1 MASKN
6 PENKTV
12 HKHANEKTS
21 LRLDQ
26 TDFDQYE
33 YDILQVS
40 RLLFLAFHCPKSYAW
55 VNAYYLAEQI
65 FSVPYG
71 STICTTL
78 LKAVNAACKSR
89 NCGINY
95 HDTNC
100 EKCKEFLT
108 DEEYYFIGTLHQIRQ
123 NNKSKA
129 KVNAM
134 LLCEGSSFDEF
145 LQYIFELSNIANHVV
160 DVSRKNL
167 FGGKNYELN

>member
-6 PENKTV
+6 PNNQTV
-12 HKHANEKTS
+12 HTHADTKTS

-26 TDFDQYE
+26 TNFDEYE
-33 YDILQVS
+33 YNILQVS

-78 LKAVNAACKSR
+78 LKAVNAACRSRKS
-89 NCGINY
+89 GINY

-108 DEEYYFIGTLHQIRQ
+108 DEEYYFIGALHQTRQ
-123 NNKSKA
+123 NNKSGA
-129 KVNAM
+129 KVSAM

-145 LQYIFELSNIANHVV
+145 LQYIFELSNISNHVL
-160 DVSRKNL
+160 DMSNRNL
-167 FGGKNYELN
+167 SGGGNYELN

>member
-1 MASKN
+1 MI
-6 PENKTV
+6 
-12 HKHANEKTS
+12 KHIQEAV
-21 LRLDQ
+21 
-26 TDFDQYE
+26 
-33 YDILQVS
+33 VS

-55 VNAYYLAEQI
+55 INAYYLAEQI

-71 STICTTL
+71 STICTTV

-123 NNKSKA
+123 VWRSICTKHIQYRSGNK
-129 KVNAM
+129 
-134 LLCEGSSFDEF
+134 
-145 LQYIFELSNIANHVV
+145 
-160 DVSRKNL
+160 R
-167 FGGKNYELN
+167 